1 MFKFTAI
8 IRLSEDGNYEITFPA
23 IKVLKAKG
31 FTITDAMER
40 GEGKLRKYIESKIR
54 KGEDI
59 PEDVKSI
66 SLNTEDVEEIIIT
79 KIVVFVDETGM
90 LRA

>member
-23 IKVLKAKG
+23 IKVLK
-31 FTITDAMER
+31 
-40 GEGKLRKYIESKIR
+40 
-54 KGEDI
+54 
-59 PEDVKSI
+59 DVKSI